1 MAVDDKCPQWI
12 RLDTHDTDSREV
24 SYILGG
30 RSEADLANYGRL
42 CILRQIIVRSGEGY
56 IDVGDERHL
65 SALGYQLGIFDNQ
78 QLVDFVR
85 LLLDSGACERA
96 AYEAKGWLMMPDAWN
111 QLSAY
116 QSQVRANRAN
126 GAKGGRPRKRQDAPE
141 ATPNPAAQENPS
153 SKPSQNPTETQAKPN
168 RNPSKTQAE
177 PNQNPDETQPE
188 PEPSSREE
196 KTIYPSECGNP
207 TGRDAEFSTIP
218 DFSTH
223 AVRDGPLAW
232 EPPLMRHARDD

>member
-153 SKPSQNPTETQAKPN
+153 SKPSQNPTETQAKPKRNPTRTQMKPNQN
-168 RNPSKTQAE
+168 RNPLV
-177 PNQNPDETQPE
+177 
-188 PEPSSREE
+188 E
-196 KTIYPSECGNP
+196 KRRLYIQVS
-207 TGRDAEFSTIP
+207 
-218 DFSTH
+218 
-223 AVRDGPLAW
+223 AVTPLVG
-232 EPPLMRHARDD
+232 MRSFQQFQTFQHMP